1 VPSIPM
7 PRSPIR
13 RFLLLSFVLGLL
25 AQSLWAELKVATYNV
40 RNYLLTDRLVPI
52 EGSTKMVWREEYPK
66 PEPAKR
72 ALRRIIAR
80 EAPDIL
86 ALQEMGNEPFL
97 KEIQRDLEKIDGIRY
112 PHVALMKGVDEDRH
126 LAVLS
131 KIPFVEVIKHDD
143 LDYKYFD
150 DRQVL
155 RRGLLEIQFKSGG
168 KQWSLFNVHLKS
180 KWTVRKDDPESGL
193 MREAEARSVRDFLK
207 KRYPPE
213 EGYPYL
219 LVGDFND
226 TPNSKPIARILK
238 SGKTNL
244 AYYLYST
251 DKNGRIWTH
260 FWSRGGTYSQV
271 DYVFASMGMLQLL
284 PEGKSTRGKIEDS
297 VDTLK
302 ASDHRMVL
310 VELPF

>member
-1 VPSIPM
+1 MRPA
-7 PRSPIR
+7 
-13 RFLLLSFVLGLL
+13 LLLFLVLVLL
-25 AQSLWAELKVATYNV
+25 GQALFAELKVATYNV
-40 RNYLLTDRLVPI
+40 RNYLLADRLVPV
-52 EGSTKMVWREEYPK
+52 EGSSRMVWQEEYPK

-72 ALRRIIAR
+72 ALRRIIAK

-97 KEIQRDLEKIDGIRY
+97 KEIQRDLEKVDGIRY
-112 PHVALMKGVDEDRH
+112 PHVAWMQGVDDDRH

-131 KIPFVEVIKHDD
+131 KIPFAEVIKHAD
-143 LDYKYFD
+143 LDYKYMG
-150 DRQVL
+150 DRQLL
-155 RRGLLEIQFKSGG
+155 RRGLLEVQFNSGG
-168 KQWSLFNVHLKS
+168 KKWSLFNLHLKS
-180 KWTVRKDDPESGL
+180 KWTVRKDDPESAI
-193 MREAEARSVRDFLK
+193 MREAEARAVRDFLK
-207 KRYPPE
+207 KQYPPD

-238 SGKTNL
+238 SAWTDL
-244 AYYLYST
+244 AHYLYST

-260 FWSRGGTYSQV
+260 FWNRGATYSQV
-271 DYVFASMGMLQLL
+271 DYIFASMGMLQLL
-284 PEGKSTRGKIEDS
+284 PDGKSTRGKIEDS

-302 ASDHRMVL
+302 ASDHRMVS